1 MNYRE
6 LKDVHKKAKKIVSS
20 NLTWEEKY
28 NIIFSEEISHNTD
41 FYWDDPDMDYEDDV
55 MAYMDAFDNH
65 MIDCK
70 INYV

>member
-1 MNYRE
+1 MNYKE
-6 LKDVHKKAKKIVSS
+6 LKDIHKKAKKIVSS
-20 NLTWEEKY
+20 NLSWEEKY
-28 NIIFSEEISHNTD
+28 NMIFSEEISHKTD

-55 MAYMDAFDNH
+55 MAYMNAFDNH